1 MKIRTLL
8 VMTTAF
14 ACLAQGQAQRREV
27 SERYSVPVDIP
38 MTGTLT
44 YHVIPDGKGENV
56 KDGPLSIRA
65 SQKPISAVVNFERLT
80 ISGSYS
86 LDANY
91 RNGQL
96 NGKFS
101 VSTTMNSKSYRSNQT
116 ATYTMNGNFLNGKP
130 NGNFTARYKSPNAEL
145 NVNYKNG
152 KLVGSY
158 YLKSFVSGY
167 GNRNY
172 KGTLTANGDLTG
184 KWEIEKGT
192 KKETE
197 YHTFINNVRVDYY
210 DNESSTPKD
219 IIEKSKLFAQGKI
232 SEKELFEQG
241 YMVFEDEIPLGDY
254 ASDVILRSDVV
265 EFRKLGGY
273 DFSDDLTHK
282 YKYLKKIAYLSDA
295 GFNGFIVWIKGNMED
310 PDFSSYDFSHQY
322 GYMFNQTNTKKS
334 VSKYLGID
342 DNGHYYVSTEGF
354 GCSTLPDKAL
364 CRSLYY
370 CERTFLSPKQVENIS
385 DSIDKFRRKF
395 AIDFIGYLKLNEYD
409 YNHKF
414 LKLDESTIKMMGYPK
429 ISELEEDLRK
439 IRFDTLEKTADKQF
453 YILRYYDDTY
463 YLKDNAIEELKTQIN
478 KVHKLKEQY
487 LEEHSMNLIG
497 YLKMNNY
504 NYQLYFSNIEKI
516 GTGKL
521 SYEELSQ
528 LEKNLNS
535 INLNQL
541 SMTSDSLYYYFTDEY
556 KHVYFIKSSATK
568 ELQDYQQ
575 SIQESKKGM
584 LVRLLS
590 KTYGNTIEVDIENS
604 YMNRPDIFKILNNLH
619 FLIGQSGTSIAF
631 DTESPKRFCIEG
643 MPDQTY
649 WQLDLNKAVKKLTKI
664 THIKITGIDGN
675 TVHCEFTR
683 KKKFI
688 YQIDIEFKDG
698 KIMATS
704 LDFEKATILQK
715 L

>member
-1 MKIRTLL
+1 MEIVCFLIGFLLMAMSLKKSKTLL
-8 VMTTAF
+8 ITTIII
-14 ACLAQGQAQRREV
+14 ACLAQGQAQRQEV

-65 SQKPISAVVNFERLT
+65 SQKPISAVVNFEKLT

-116 ATYTMNGNFLNGKP
+116 ATYTMNGSFLNGKP

-158 YLKSFVSGY
+158 YLKNFVSGY

-265 EFRKLGGY
+265 EFKKLGGY

-282 YKYLKKIAYLSDA
+282 YKYLKKKVFLNENGLEVFLKWIKESIQYPFSYGNGNFYRFGTCPSDVSRPEYTEYIGIDERGEKYVLTGHSELTTASSRDMCQTLYCCDKIYLSDEQFKTITESLEQFRREEA
-295 GFNGFIVWIKGNMED
+295 WDLKEFMDKTKKYAYEEQQMYYRIWNMESD
-310 PDFSSYDFSHQY
+310 QLKYDEIT
-322 GYMFNQTNTKKS
+322 MMEK
-334 VSKYLGID
+334 I
-342 DNGHYYVSTEGF
+342 
-354 GCSTLPDKAL
+354 
-364 CRSLYY
+364 
-370 CERTFLSPKQVENIS
+370 
-385 DSIDKFRRKF
+385 
-395 AIDFIGYLKLNEYD
+395 LKD
-409 YNHKF
+409 VH
-414 LKLDESTIKMMGYPK
+414 
-429 ISELEEDLRK
+429 
-439 IRFDTLEKTADKQF
+439 FDTMETTADKQF
-453 YILRYYDDTY
+453 FLFPLTGNRNILYVSQKALETRDAM
-463 YLKDNAIEELKTQIN
+463 LE
-478 KVHKLKEQY
+478 KLKQKKHNIVSG
-487 LEEHSMNLIG
+487 LFKQG
-497 YLKMNNY
+497 Y
-504 NYQLYFSNIEKI
+504 F
-516 GTGKL
+516 
-521 SYEELSQ
+521 
-528 LEKNLNS
+528 
-535 INLNQL
+535 
-541 SMTSDSLYYYFTDEY
+541 
-556 KHVYFIKSSATK
+556 K
-568 ELQDYQQ
+568 E
-575 SIQESKKGM
+575 
-584 LVRLLS
+584 
-590 KTYGNTIEVDIENS
+590 IEVD
-604 YMNRPDIFKILNNLH
+604 LNNDYMEHPHILPIIDNLN
-619 FLIGQSGTSIAF
+619 FLIEKSAFSIAY
-631 DTESPKRFCIEG
+631 DEQAPKRFNPEG
-643 MPDQTY
+643 MASPSL
-649 WQLDLNKAVKKLTKI
+649 WQSDLNNAVKKLTKI